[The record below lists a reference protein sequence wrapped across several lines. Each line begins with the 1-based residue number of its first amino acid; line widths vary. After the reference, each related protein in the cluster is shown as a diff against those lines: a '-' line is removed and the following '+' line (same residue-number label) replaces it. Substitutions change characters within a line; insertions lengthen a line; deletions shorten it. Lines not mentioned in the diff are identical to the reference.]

1 MKRWLWMAVGSLM
14 LALWACASMPG
25 STPPPDP
32 EPPLPPAGLLA
43 FPGAEGFGA
52 QASGGRGGRVI
63 YVTNLNLAGAG
74 SLQAALDQEGART
87 IVFAV
92 SGVINGPVQLTRG
105 DVTIAGQTSPGGVTV
120 RGLMIQGDVVC
131 EDDTASCVPQL
142 APENF
147 VVRFLR
153 SRDPAEA
160 VDPWA
165 VAGGDTLRLHRA
177 KRGIID
183 HVSLGN
189 AYDEAVQISF
199 SSDITLQNTL
209 LAETLGGHSPLGG
222 MLINY
227 SDPTRG
233 FPLTR
238 LSLHRNVWNRIEG
251 RLPELSR
258 ENYPTSRGSVMDI
271 EVSQNLFYDPAA
283 AIWLSLSC
291 DPSNSIYLGCP
302 IDYRLNMENNLFVGR
317 PGRFSY
323 GMLTLEGGLQPWEG
337 YLPSTS
343 ATRVYLR
350 GNRINLFPTV
360 TDYQLIYCC
369 NDFDQAVR
377 DLGMPYPDP
386 ARPPSF
392 AQTNRHPFPEIS
404 PVTNL
409 VDHAVRQVGMFPRDP
424 MDARLMGYIA
434 SQQFGPDPTN
444 ENPAGDALRTVVN
457 PPAPPTDSDL
467 DGMPNSW
474 ETAHGLNPNQYDP
487 NDTNLSSNPANRIQ
501 GCTVGYTNL
510 ECYLNEL
517 ASQRV
522 AGR

>member
-1 MKRWLWMAVGSLM
+1 MAVGGLV
-14 LALWACASMPG
+14 LALWACASAPG
-25 STPPPDP
+25 PTPPPDP
-32 EPPLPPAGLLA
+32 EPPLPPTGLLA

-63 YVTNLNLAGAG
+63 YVTNLNLTGPG

-105 DVTIAGQTSPGGVTV
+105 NVTVAGQTSPGGVTV
-120 RGLMIQGDVVC
+120 RGLIIQGDVVC
-131 EDDTASCVPQL
+131 EDDTANCVPQV

-177 KRGIID
+177 KKGIID
-183 HVSLGN
+183 HLSLGN

-238 LSLHRNVWNRIEG
+238 LSLHHNVWHRIEG
-251 RLPELSR
+251 RLPEMSR
-258 ENYPTSRGSVMDI
+258 ENYPSSRNSVMDI
-271 EVSQNLFYDPAA
+271 EISQNLFYDPAA
-283 AIWLSLSC
+283 AIWLGLSC
-291 DPSNSIYLGCP
+291 DPSNTTYLGCP

-323 GMLTLEGGLQPWEG
+323 GMLTLEGGLQPAEG
-337 YLPSTS
+337 YRPSS
-343 ATRVYLR
+343 SGTRVYMR

-392 AQTNRHPFPEIS
+392 AQASRHPFPEIS
-404 PVTNL
+404 PVANL

-434 SQQFGPDPTN
+434 SQQSGPDPTN
-444 ENPAGDALRTVVN
+444 ENPAGDALRPVAN
-457 PPAPPTDSDL
+457 LPALPTDSDL

-474 ETAHGLNPNQYDP
+474 ETAHGLNPDQYGP
-487 NDTNLSSNPANRIQ
+487 NDTDLSNDPANEIQ

-517 ASQRV
+517 AAQRV